1 MNFWLKW
8 GGNVKRIKSQLVY
21 NLKKDKESYISFGIV
36 VLITA
41 IMLNLA
47 LVLVFQVDRA
57 YDNKFEDLE
66 TATINVCIPQIQD
79 TDTLREDVKGLEG
92 VSEVECREAV
102 FLEAVVKDFR
112 GTDFSMNTVFYNKDE
127 FRDMNKLDI
136 KEESAEST
144 GESIYLPLY
153 VASFGKFGLGDKIIY
168 EIGDRKHTFL
178 ISGVLEEMQY
188 GNYGK
193 GLMGAYLPKSVYEEF
208 ASEYEQHMV
217 TEYSIIANDN
227 TEINFLNNEISN
239 LLEEKNITMLT
250 SCDKASTKDTRIMVC
265 DLLILVLLA
274 FALVILLVSV
284 FLCKFRIRN
293 SIEEDMVNMGVLKAL
308 GYTGN
313 MIIGSVVLPYLMVTL
328 IASLLGVIASYG
340 ILPSLS
346 ELLTLQAGF
355 SFGLLFDI
363 KGFICVEIILVFIVT
378 VFTYAA
384 AKRIRKLQPIN
395 AIRGNSGGKAI
406 KKNYFPLEE
415 THGNAKLLLVLKLLF
430 SNGKQNALLFGV
442 FFVLTILIAFA
453 STLFYNVIVKPNNFI
468 STLSE
473 EIPEI
478 IIYPKEQYEAALLSD
493 LQSDSEIKTVLKY
506 TMGTVNIDDVPVTV
520 FACEDFS
527 KVSNDLCYLGEN
539 PNEKNEIALGSAF
552 EGKYKLGEQIEIQNG
567 DVSCSYEITGFV
579 QSVNYQGN
587 VCEFSMEGYAALNS
601 ETIVPSLYVYLQDW
615 TDVERYI
622 EEIEESY
629 GDTIF
634 NQVNYKKMTE
644 TTQEMYSG
652 ITSIIVIVIFV
663 LTILI
668 ALFVLYIVIKTLLV
682 QRKQELGIYK
692 AIGYSNWQLMVQLMG
707 SFLPSS
713 VLAVLLSSGL
723 GLIYVPQI
731 NRFIFQTIGAVKN
744 NMEVSFTFLMI
755 FALIQI
761 VVNLII
767 SILLIKPIKKISAYA
782 LIKEN

>member
-1 MNFWLKW
+1 
-8 GGNVKRIKSQLVY
+8 VKRIKSQFIY
-21 NLKKDKESYISFGIV
+21 NLKKDKGAYISFGV
-36 VLITA
+36 VILITA

-57 YDNKFEDLE
+57 YDDKFEDLD
-66 TATINVCIPQIQD
+66 TATINICIPQIQD
-79 TDTLREDVKGLEG
+79 ADTLMDDIKALEG
-92 VSEVECREAV
+92 VSEVERRDAV

-112 GTDFSMNTVFYNKDE
+112 GTDFSMNTMFYNKDE
-127 FRDMNKLDI
+127 SRDINKLDI
-136 KEESAEST
+136 KEERTEST
-144 GESIYLPLY
+144 GPLIYLPLY
-153 VASFGKFGLGDKIIY
+153 VANFGEFELDDEIIY
-168 EIGDRKHTFL
+168 EIGDRKHIFL
-178 ISGVLEEMQY
+178 VSGVLEEMQY

-208 ASEYEQHMV
+208 TSEYEENKV
-217 TEYSIIANDN
+217 TEYSIIADGNI
-227 TEINFLNNEISN
+227 EINVLNNEIST
-239 LLEEKNITMLT
+239 LLEEKEITVLT
-250 SCDKASTKDTRIMVC
+250 TCDKASTKDTRTMVC

-284 FLCKFRIRN
+284 FLCKFRISN
-293 SIEEDMVNMGVLKAL
+293 SIEEDMINMGVLKAL

-313 MIIGSVVLPYLMVTL
+313 MIIGSVVLPYIIVTL

-340 ILPSLS
+340 ILPALS

-355 SFGLLFDI
+355 SFRLLFDI
-363 KGFICVEIILVFIVT
+363 MGFVCVEIILVFIVA
-378 VFTYAA
+378 VFTYTA

-395 AIRGNSGGKAI
+395 AIRGNGEEKGI

-415 THGNAKLLLVLKLLF
+415 TYGDTKLLLVLKQIF

-442 FFVLTILIAFA
+442 SFVLTILVAFA

-473 EIPEI
+473 EMPDI
-478 IIYPKEQYEAALLSD
+478 IIYPKEQCETALLYD
-493 LQSDSEIKTVLKY
+493 LQGHSGIETVLKY
-506 TMGTVNIDDVPVTV
+506 TIGTINIDDVPVTV

-527 KVSNDLCYLGEN
+527 RVTNDLCYLGEN

-552 EGKYKLGEQIEIQNG
+552 EEKYELGEQIEIQNG
-567 DVSCSYEITGFV
+567 DVSYSYEITGFV

-587 VCEFSMEGYAALNS
+587 VCEFSMEGYAALHS
-601 ETIVPSLYVYLQDW
+601 ETIVPSLYVYLQDG
-615 TDVERYI
+615 TDVERLI
-622 EEIEESY
+622 EEIEGSY
-629 GDTIF
+629 RDIIS
-634 NQVNYKKMTE
+634 NQVNYQKMTE
-644 TTQEMYSG
+644 TTQEMYSE
-652 ITSIIVIVIFV
+652 ITSIIVIAIFV

-682 QRKQELGIYK
+682 RKRQELGIYK
-692 AIGYSNWQLMVQLMG
+692 AIGYSNWQLMMQLMG
-707 SFLPSS
+707 GFLPSS
-713 VLAVLLSSGL
+713 VLAVLLSSVL

-731 NRFIFQTIGAVKN
+731 NQFFFGAIGAMKN
-744 NMEVSFTFLMI
+744 NMEVSLAFLMI

-767 SILLIKPIKKISAYA
+767 SISLTMPIKKISAYA
-782 LIKEN
+782 LIKED

>member
-1 MNFWLKW
+1 M
-8 GGNVKRIKSQLVY
+8 IKSQLFY
-21 NLKKDKESYISFGIV
+21 NLKKDKGSYISFGIV
-36 VLITA
+36 ILITA

-57 YDNKFEDLE
+57 YDNKFEALD
-66 TATINVCIPQIQD
+66 TATINVCIPQMQD
-79 TDTLREDVKGLEG
+79 TDALKDDIKALDG

-112 GTDFSMNTVFYNKDE
+112 GTDFSMNTMFYNKDE
-127 FRDMNKLDI
+127 SREMNKLDM
-136 KEESAEST
+136 KEERTEST
-144 GESIYLPLY
+144 KESIYLPLY
-153 VASFGKFGLGDKIIY
+153 VASFGEFGLDDEIIY
-168 EIGDRKHTFL
+168 EIGDKKHTFL
-178 ISGVLEEMQY
+178 VSGVLEEMQY

-193 GLMGAYLPKSVYEEF
+193 GLMGAYLPKSVYDNF
-208 ASEYEQHMV
+208 SSEYEENTV
-217 TEYSIIANDN
+217 TEYSIIADGN
-227 TEINFLNNEISN
+227 TEINDLNNEISN
-239 LLEEKNITMLT
+239 LLEEKGITMLT
-250 SCDKASTKDTRIMVC
+250 NIDKASTKDTRTMVC
-265 DLLILVLLA
+265 NLLILVLLA
-274 FALVILLVSV
+274 FAMVILLVSV
-284 FLCKFRIRN
+284 FLCKFRISN

-328 IASLLGVIASYG
+328 VASLFGVITSYG

-355 SFGLLFDI
+355 SFRLLFDI
-363 KGFICVEIILVFIVT
+363 KGFICVETILALIVT
-378 VFTYAA
+378 VFTYTA

-395 AIRGNSGGKAI
+395 AIRGNSEGKAI

-415 THGNAKLLLVLKLLF
+415 TRGNTKLLLVLKQMF

-442 FFVLTILIAFA
+442 SFVLTILIAFA
-453 STLFYNVIVKPNNFI
+453 STLFYNVIVEPNNFI

-473 EIPEI
+473 EMPEI
-478 IIYPKEQYEAALLSD
+478 IVYPKEQHEATIVSN
-493 LQSDSEIKTVLKY
+493 LQSNSDIKTVLKY

-539 PNEKNEIALGSAF
+539 PDEKNEIALGSAF
-552 EGKYKLGEQIEIQNG
+552 EGKYELGEQIEIQNG
-567 DVSCSYEITGFV
+567 ETTCSYEITGFV

-587 VCEFSMEGYAALNS
+587 VCELSMEGYAALNS
-601 ETIVPSLYVYLQDW
+601 ETMVPSLYVYLQDGI
-615 TDVERYI
+615 DVENLIADI
-622 EEIEESY
+622 EERH
-629 GDTIF
+629 GDRIS
-634 NQVNYKKMTE
+634 NQVNYQKMTE
-644 TTQEMYSG
+644 TTQEMYAG

-668 ALFVLYIVIKTLLV
+668 VLFVLYIVIKTLLI

-692 AIGYSNWQLMVQLMG
+692 AIGYSNWQLMVQVMG

-713 VLAVLLSSGL
+713 ILAVLLSSGL
-723 GLIYVPQI
+723 GFIYVPQM
-731 NRFIFQTIGAVKN
+731 NQFIFQTIGAMKN
-744 NMEVSFTFLMI
+744 NMEVSFTFLMV

-761 VVNLII
+761 VVNFLI
-767 SILLIKPIKKISAYA
+767 SISLTKPIKKISAYA
-782 LIKEN
+782 LIKED

>member
-1 MNFWLKW
+1 M
-8 GGNVKRIKSQLVY
+8 IQSQLFY
-21 NLKKDKESYISFGIV
+21 NLKKDKGSYISFGIV
-36 VLITA
+36 ILITA

-57 YDNKFEDLE
+57 YDNKFEALD

-79 TDTLREDVKGLEG
+79 TDTLKDDIKALES

-127 FRDMNKLDI
+127 SRDMNKLDI

-144 GESIYLPLY
+144 KESIYLPLY
-153 VASFGKFGLGDKIIY
+153 VASFGEFGLDDEIIY
-168 EIGDRKHTFL
+168 EIGDKKHTFL
-178 ISGVLEEMQY
+178 VSGVLEEMQY

-208 ASEYEQHMV
+208 ASEYEEHMV

-227 TEINFLNNEISN
+227 TEINALNNEISS
-239 LLEEKNITMLT
+239 LLEEKSITMLT
-250 SCDKASTKDTRIMVC
+250 SCDKASTKDTRTMVC
-265 DLLILVLLA
+265 NLLILVLLA

-284 FLCKFRIRN
+284 FLCKFRISN

-328 IASLLGVIASYG
+328 VASLFGVIASYG

-355 SFGLLFDI
+355 SFRLLFDI
-363 KGFICVEIILVFIVT
+363 KGFICVETILVFIVT
-378 VFTYAA
+378 VFTYTA

-395 AIRGNSGGKAI
+395 AIRGNSEGKAI

-415 THGNAKLLLVLKLLF
+415 THGNTKLLLVLKQMF

-442 FFVLTILIAFA
+442 SFVLTILIAFA
-453 STLFYNVIVKPNNFI
+453 STLFYNVIVEPNNFI

-473 EIPEI
+473 EMPEI
-478 IIYPKEQYEAALLSD
+478 VIYPKEQHEATIVSD
-493 LQSDSEIKTVLKY
+493 LQSNSDIKTVLKY

-539 PNEKNEIALGSAF
+539 PDEKNEIALGSSF

-567 DVSCSYEITGFV
+567 DISCSYEITGFV

-587 VCEFSMEGYAALNS
+587 VCELSMEGYAALNS
-601 ETIVPSLYVYLQDW
+601 ESIVPSLYVYLQDG
-615 TDVERYI
+615 TDVESLIADI
-622 EEIEESY
+622 EEQH
-629 GDTIF
+629 GDMIS
-634 NQVNYKKMTE
+634 NQVNYQKMTE
-644 TTQEMYSG
+644 TTQEMYAG

-692 AIGYSNWQLMVQLMG
+692 AIGYSNWQLMVQVMG

-713 VLAVLLSSGL
+713 ALAVLLSSGL
-723 GLIYVPQI
+723 GLVYVPQM
-731 NRFIFQTIGAVKN
+731 NQFIFQTIGAMKN

-761 VVNLII
+761 VVNFII
-767 SILLIKPIKKISAYA
+767 SISLTKPIKKISAYA
-782 LIKEN
+782 LIKED